1 MLGEFEAAGAAFDGA
16 GEGAFFVTEEFTFDE
31 RFGHGRAVEGDEGA
45 VGARGKRVKGAGD
58 QFLAGAGFAGDED
71 GGFGRGDLFDE
82 REDLAHVSAGAGHL
96 AHGAGLAELAL
107 EALGLFGEAGL
118 GDGAF
123 EEHAED
129 GGLDG
134 FFEEPEGAELVHGAD
149 GGFDIA
155 EGGEDDG
162 GDLDVLGREAAEEFK
177 AVHAG
182 HFEIGDEDG
191 EGLRHELLKGFLA
204 VGGGIGGEA
213 PAAEHTGEAHAL
225 GLLVIGDQNAGAR

>member
-1 MLGEFEAAGAAFDGA
+1 MQ
-16 GEGAFFVTEEFTFDE
+16 
-31 RFGHGRAVEGDEGA
+31 
-45 VGARGKRVKGAGD
+45 GAGD
-58 QFLAGAGFAGDED
+58 EFLAGAGFAGDED
-71 GGFGRGDLFDE
+71 GGFGGGDLFNE
-82 REDLAHVSAGAGHL
+82 REDLAHVGAGAGHL

-123 EEHAED
+123 EQDAED

-134 FFEEPEGAELVHGAD
+134 FFEEPEGAEFVHGAD

-162 GDLDVLGREAAEEFK
+162 GDLDVFDGEAAEEFE

-191 EGLRHELLKGFLA
+191 EGLGHELFEGFLA

-213 PAAEHTGEAHAL
+213 PAAEHAGEAVAL
-225 GLLVIGDQNAGAR
+225 GLLVVGDEDAGAGESCGYCHRLQFATAGADTIAVCVAMTK